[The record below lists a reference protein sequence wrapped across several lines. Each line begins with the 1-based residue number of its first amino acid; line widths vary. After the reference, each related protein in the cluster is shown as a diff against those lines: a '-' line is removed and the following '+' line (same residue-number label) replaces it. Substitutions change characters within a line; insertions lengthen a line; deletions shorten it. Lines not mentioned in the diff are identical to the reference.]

1 MKYITF
7 LVVGIFFGIIMF
19 KSEAASWFRI
29 YEMFQFGS
37 FHMFGIM
44 GSALALGILGVQVIK
59 RRNLKPLDGSGMSLN
74 PKDKG
79 FTRYLI
85 GGIIFGLGW
94 ALAGACPG
102 PMYVL
107 AGAGYISIL
116 IVIFGAV
123 IGTFIYGLLKSKL
136 PH

>member
-1 MKYITF
+1 MKYITYILIGF
-7 LVVGIFFGIIMF
+7 FFGIIMY

-29 YEMFQFGS
+29 YEMFEFGS
-37 FHMFGIM
+37 FHMYGII
-44 GSALALGILGVQVIK
+44 GSALILGILGVQFIK
-59 RRNLKPLDGSGMSLN
+59 RNNIKAMGGGEMQLKPKNKSV
-74 PKDKG
+74 P
-79 FTRYLI
+79 RYLI

-107 AGAGYISIL
+107 AGSGYISIL
-116 IVIFGAV
+116 IVIAAALL
-123 IGTFIYGLLKSKL
+123 GTFMYGLLRNRL

>member
-1 MKYITF
+1 MKNIVYIII
-7 LVVGIFFGIIMF
+7 GILFGIIMY

-37 FHMFGIM
+37 FHMYGLM
-44 GSALALGILGVQVIK
+44 GSAVLLGILGVQVIK
-59 RRNLKPLDGSGMSLN
+59 KNNLKPLDDSDMSLE
-74 PKDKG
+74 PKDKSV
-79 FTRYLI
+79 TRYLV

-94 ALAGACPG
+94 ALAGVCPG

-107 AGAGYISIL
+107 AGAGYVSVL
-116 IVIFGAV
+116 IVILGALL
-123 IGTFIYGLLKSKL
+123 GTLIYGVLRKKL